1 MSKHYHNYKT
11 VGVAVNHRTRQVTL
25 DYTKVMSN
33 LFFNWRSGQW
43 TRRAM
48 IAYRLLV
55 QRALQV
61 QWCLGWTYTVSRYNK
76 IFHMIAIELYHSRTE
91 SLVLHVNDGGSFPCV
106 VLETVTREMRD
117 DGDYARYHCTGYGK
131 PFSVG
136 GVRHAAAVLDRN
148 SNSYHA
154 TGRVYFP
161 ERRRVFTSFPYFVNQ
176 RAVTN
181 DFNLIPNG
189 VYTVRFKER
198 AHDSK
203 V

>member
-1 MSKHYHNYKT
+1 MPKHYHNYKR

-25 DYTKVMSN
+25 DYTKIMSE
-33 LFFNWRSGQW
+33 LFFNWRSGEW

-55 QRALQV
+55 QRALQL
-61 QWCLGWTYTVSRYNK
+61 QKCLGWTYTVARYNK

-91 SLVLHVNDGGSFPCV
+91 SLVLHVNDGGDFPCV
-106 VLETVTREMRD
+106 VMETVTWEKRD
-117 DGDYARYHCTGYGK
+117 DGDYARYYCTGYGK
-131 PFSVG
+131 PISMG
-136 GVRHAAAVLDRN
+136 EVRHAAAILDRR

-154 TGRVYFP
+154 MGRVYFP
-161 ERRRVFTSFPYFVNQ
+161 DRRRIFTAFPYFANQ

-181 DFNLIPNG
+181 DFNLIPDG
-189 VYTVRFKER
+189 FYTVRFKER
-198 AHDSK
+198 KHDSK